1 MVSILAFDSATLQ
14 YLLSDRFDDYFSEEI
29 PIFYKNKIAKTSGN
43 RNAASVVP
51 RKYYYQSAIDLALKN
66 N

>member
-51 RKYYYQSAIDLALKN
+51 RKYYY
-66 N
+66 